1 MPVISPTGKSPQF
14 LLSNFTHSLISIDHR
29 TKPYSNFKPGQT
41 SLERNYYQDATQEK
55 ADGSRCLQ
63 NYQRFGSDYGK
74 GVSGAVKPGDYKV
87 PCKDANNLVEYDL
100 MNNPKLFAYTRRSQV
115 EPGMTQS
122 MLQKAGSNALGNTT
136 KHWQT
141 NSQHTNETQ
150 LSNPISV
157 SQRPQWS
164 YNR

>member
-14 LLSNFTHSLISIDHR
+14 PLSNSTHSLICIDHR

-136 KHWQT
+136 KHW
-141 NSQHTNETQ
+141 
-150 LSNPISV
+150 
-157 SQRPQWS
+157 
-164 YNR
+164 